1 MKIGILTLPL
11 VNNYGGILQNYALQQ
26 IIKQL
31 GCDPITFRS
40 LNKHLRYS
48 YWPLIVIKV
57 LIAKL
62 LNRPSSFP
70 ELPLTVR
77 KRYKKQEQFIRTN
90 IVTTHKKYIYLSNDI
105 IQQYDL
111 DAIVV
116 GSDQVWRPMYNT
128 RITDMFLGFCT
139 KRNIRRIAYAASFG
153 VDTWEFTNRQ
163 TEKCRK
169 LIKQFDAV
177 SVREASGIT
186 LCNQYLDYDAT
197 EVLDP
202 TLLLP
207 RDKYAS
213 ICQDIP
219 KNTTKHLIAYVL
231 DMDESKRQIIE
242 SIASEKNLPV
252 KYFSADKDSTL
263 SVEEWISAF
272 RDAALV
278 VTDSFH
284 GSVFSIIF
292 NHDFYSIVNKGRGA
306 SRFYSLLSN
315 FELTD
320 RIITNADFNPTN
332 STKIDWDKVNDILE
346 RKKEESVEFLR
357 KNLGTN
363 KL

>member
-26 IIKQL
+26 IIRLL
-31 GCDPITFRS
+31 GHEPITFRS
-40 LNKHLRYS
+40 LNKHLLYY
-48 YWPLIVIKV
+48 YWPLIFIKV
-57 LIAKL
+57 IISKF
-62 LNRPSSFP
+62 LNKSSTFP
-70 ELPLTVR
+70 EMPYMV
-77 KRYKKQEQFIRTN
+77 KRRYRKQEQFIQKN
-90 IVTTHKKYIYLSNDI
+90 IVTTHEKYVYLSNKVI
-105 IQQYDL
+105 KRKCL
-111 DAIVV
+111 EVIVV

-128 RITDMFLGFCT
+128 RISDMFLGFCT
-139 KRNIRRIAYAASFG
+139 KQNIRRIAYAASFG
-153 VDTWEFTNRQ
+153 VDNWEFTSKQ
-163 TEKCRK
+163 TNICSK

-177 SVREASGIT
+177 SVRETSGIT
-186 LCNQYLDYDAT
+186 LCKKYLDCDAI

-219 KNTTKHLIAYVL
+219 KNTAKHMIAYVL
-231 DMDESKRQIIE
+231 DMDDSKRQIIE
-242 SIASEKNLPV
+242 SIASENNLPV

-272 RDAALV
+272 RDATLV

-292 NHDFYSIVNKGRGA
+292 NHDFYSIVNSGRGA
-306 SRFYSLLSN
+306 SRFYSLLSK

-320 RIITNADFNPTN
+320 RILTDTNFIPKNCAG
-332 STKIDWDKVNDILE
+332 IDWDKVNDILE
-346 RKKEESVEFLR
+346 KKKKESVEFLR
-357 KNLGTN
+357 KNFEES
-363 KL
+363 KF